1 MPIFFIRQF
10 YLWFS
15 SERGDMKTCI
25 YVPTLLKIVSESCF
39 YKPSVHESAYSC
51 TDGQSMV
58 RHYERDD
65 AMGYQAAKQV

>member
-1 MPIFFIRQF
+1 MAFFGAWGHENLHLCTHATENRIR
-10 YLWFS
+10 
-15 SERGDMKTCI
+15 
-25 YVPTLLKIVSESCF
+25 IVF

>member
-1 MPIFFIRQF
+1 
-10 YLWFS
+10 
-15 SERGDMKTCI
+15 MKTCI

-39 YKPSVHESAYSC
+39 YKPAVHESAYSC